1 MTIAPDGSANISV
14 QTSTGV
20 ISLGPGTDIKVTE
33 ATSASPQ
40 QTQASSAAGQSSAYA
55 KGDVNGDGKINSL
68 DVLKL
73 QRYLLNLE
81 TMSEKGKLAADLN
94 GDGKVNSQDLLLLQ
108 KKILGL

>member
-1 MTIAPDGSANISV
+1 MTIAPNGSANMSV

-20 ISLGPGTDIKVTE
+20 IAQGPGADIKVTE
-33 ATSASPQ
+33 AATSSPQ
-40 QTQASSAAGQSSAYA
+40 QTQAPAAGQSSSNA
-55 KGDVNGDGKINSL
+55 KGDINGDGKINSL

-81 TMSEKGKLAADLN
+81 TISEKGKLAADLN

>member
-1 MTIAPDGSANISV
+1 MSIAPNGSASISV

-20 ISLGPGTDIKVTE
+20 IAQGPGTDIKVTE
-33 ATSASPQ
+33 TAASTPQ
-40 QTQASSAAGQSSAYA
+40 QTQTPAAVQSSAFGI
-55 KGDVNGDGKINSL
+55 GDINGDGKINSL

-73 QRYLLNLE
+73 QRYLLGLE
-81 TMSEKGKLAADLN
+81 TISEKGKLAADLN